1 MITLDRDEI
10 YRFVSERIGHWE
22 WGNYSAIGLEKD
34 GKIIAGVIFNEYVPD
49 TRCSIH
55 CAGDGNWLNRE
66 FLWMV
71 FDYAFNQLNCKVVV
85 NPVPVTNKPSMRF
98 TEHIGF
104 KPSLRL
110 EDGAEDGDLMI
121 FTLHKKDCKWLD
133 NEKFRR
139 KYYAL

>member
-1 MITLDRDEI
+1 MITADKDRI
-10 YRFVSERIGHWE
+10 YRFVSERIKHWE
-22 WGNYSAIGLEKD
+22 WGNFTALGLERN
-34 GKIIAGVIFNEYVPD
+34 GEIIAGVLFNEYVEN

-71 FDYAFNQLNCKVVV
+71 FDYAFNQLGCKVIV
-85 NPVPVTNKPSMRF
+85 NPVSVSNKPSMRF

-104 KPSLRL
+104 KPALLL

-133 NEKFRR
+133 NEKFKR